1 MTAAVSDCRRR
12 LSLRTSKRAEQWAQ
26 LHIVEPASRDG
37 QEDGSEAAATF
48 DLENFQ
54 IRTPLERRA
63 DNDSVKMKS
72 PSDPQSVT

>member
-1 MTAAVSDCRRR
+1 MGAIAYI
-12 LSLRTSKRAEQWAQ
+12 AET
-26 LHIVEPASRDG
+26 ASRDG

-48 DLENFQ
+48 DPENCQ
-54 IRTPLERRA
+54 IRTHLERRA